1 MYRKLQKNHQLL
13 STILFPKYWSFLAC
27 LLLLAAC
34 NEGKEQVA
42 TGSSPE
48 FKTQTNFVNSTKY
61 TYKDS
66 AELKASMA
74 AFQLEPGLQID
85 LIAADPLVADPS
97 AFAFD
102 EKGVLYV
109 AENTGYPDPMD
120 GKKPDTLGKISRL
133 VDSDGDGKYDQRTV
147 FVDGL
152 TYPNGIMAWKGGVFV
167 TCAPHIYY
175 FKDTDGDGLADIK
188 EIVLTGFNANR
199 TAQIRTSHPTLAL
212 DGWIYVTSG
221 LNGGEVYSPAHP
233 KRKPVS
239 FNGADGR
246 FHPETLEFQVRGGK
260 SQFGLAFDAF
270 GRRFGSSNRHPLQ
283 HIVMEPDQLNNNP
296 NLLFNKAI
304 ENVSPAEAEGFV
316 YPISKSITTA
326 EYIPKLMGKSH
337 QGTFTSACGTLI
349 FESGGLDSSHK
360 GDAFICEPAQNL
372 VQRQSI
378 TNNGATFIS
387 ERVHE
392 DWEFLASSD
401 SWFNPVFLSHGPKG
415 AMYLADMYR
424 KVIDHPSYVPE
435 ETRGALDFE
444 SGKGKGKIYRI
455 SNEALEYMK
464 VESVFP
470 SSSEADLAML
480 VSALSST
487 DEWER
492 STAFRLIVEKM
503 PQEMVSN
510 LKKIVLSNT
519 IDEGKVRAIW
529 LLHHFDALDEELLTT
544 IYNENGP
551 VVKEQ
556 VIAIIGLKKTISTQL
571 AESLIKGATDP
582 NARIRF
588 LTAAAFGTDTKSKWL
603 SYLAKIAQ
611 KDASDPWARAAVMT
625 ALNGQESEFL
635 TILEAEKTAV
645 TYHQLPMW
653 SELGE
658 LIGSSVP
665 PQELKALIDS
675 GINSEWDNP
684 TFSLLLGLLKGSER
698 GQFKGKEK
706 NYLDAYTKS
715 QDQLKALIQET
726 ADRASSSEDSLTSR
740 IQATALLSYF
750 SPGKTEAT
758 LKGLISPNN
767 PPEIQLAA
775 IQSLGNLNSVE
786 AGEILT
792 EPAAWKAY
800 TPKTKGAVIATLVSR
815 PILRDQLLKSIED
828 EKIKPAEI
836 SSSTRLSLM
845 KASDEKVKM
854 RAENL
859 FKELESGGRMK
870 VYEDLKSVLDLEG
883 KAENGQGVFKIN
895 CETCHTYAGNG
906 GDVGPDLSGISNQPA
921 LAVLLH
927 TIVPNYEVY
936 PGFQAVT
943 VTTHEG
949 KQVTGRIAAESSNSL
964 SLRTAYGT
972 EENILRTQIKNIENP
987 GISLMPNGLEQNMS
1001 EQELADLLAYLK
1013 GN

>member
-1 MYRKLQKNHQLL
+1 MYRELKKNHKLL
-13 STILFPKYWSFLAC
+13 STILFPRNWSILSC
-27 LLLLAAC
+27 LLFFIAC
-34 NEGKEQVA
+34 NQEKVPVA
-42 TGSSPE
+42 TDTHPE
-48 FKTQTNFVNSTKY
+48 FKTQNNYVNSPAY
-61 TYKDS
+61 TYEDS
-66 AELKASMA
+66 AALKTSMA

-102 EKGVLYV
+102 EKGILYV

-120 GKKPDTLGKISRL
+120 GKKPDTHGKISRL
-133 VDSDGDGKYDQRTV
+133 VDSDGDGKYDHRTV
-147 FVDGL
+147 FVEGL

-188 EIVLTGFNANR
+188 EIVLTGFNANK

-221 LNGGEVYSPAHP
+221 LNGGNVYSPAHP
-233 KRKPVS
+233 ERKPVP

-246 FHPETLEFQVRGGK
+246 FHPETLEFQTRGGK

-296 NLLFNKAI
+296 NLLFNKTI
-304 ENVSPAEAEGFV
+304 ENVAPAEAEGFV

-349 FESGGLDSSHK
+349 FESEGLDSSHK

-372 VQRQSI
+372 VQRQTIS
-378 TNNGATFIS
+378 NNGATFIS

-401 SWFNPVFLSHGPKG
+401 SWFNPVFLAHGPKG

-435 ETRGALDFE
+435 ETRGALDFV

-455 SNEALEYMK
+455 SSEDFQFTQ
-464 VESVFP
+464 VESLFP
-470 SSSEADLAML
+470 STAMTDNKTL
-480 VSALSST
+480 IAALTSK

-492 STAFRLIVEKM
+492 STAFRLVLEKM
-503 PQEMVSN
+503 PLAIVNS
-510 LKKIVLSNT
+510 LKELVLSNA
-519 IDEGKVRAIW
+519 IDEGKIKAIW
-529 LLHHFDALDEELLTT
+529 LLHHFDALDEKLLTT

-551 VVKEQ
+551 EVKEQ
-556 VIAIIGLKKTISTQL
+556 VIAIIGLKNNISSQL
-571 AESLIKGATDP
+571 AESLIKGATNSNP
-582 NARIRF
+582 RVRF
-588 LTAAAFGTDTKSKWL
+588 LTATAFGTDTKSQWL
-603 SYLAKIAQ
+603 PYLAKIAQ
-611 KDASDPWARAAVMT
+611 QDAADPWVRAAVMT
-625 ALNGQESEFL
+625 ALNGQESQFL
-635 TILEAEKTAV
+635 KILAAEKTAV
-645 TYHQLPMW
+645 DYYQLPMW

-658 LIGSSVP
+658 LIGSSVH
-665 PQELKALIDS
+665 PQELKALIDA

-698 GQFKGKEK
+698 GQRKGKEK
-706 NYLDAYTKS
+706 NYLDAYTRS
-715 QDQLKALIQET
+715 EDQLQALIQET

-750 SPGKTEAT
+750 SPGKTENT
-758 LKGLISPNN
+758 LKSLISPNN

-775 IQSLGNLNSVE
+775 IQSLGNLNSAE
-786 AGEILT
+786 AGDILT

-815 PILRDQLLKSIED
+815 SILRNQLLKSIEN

-836 SSSTRLSLM
+836 PSSTRQSLM
-845 KASDEKVKM
+845 KANDEKVKI
-854 RAENL
+854 RAVNL

-870 VYEDLKSVLDLEG
+870 VYEDLKSVLDLNG
-883 KAENGQGVFKIN
+883 KADNGQGVFRTN
-895 CETCHTYAGNG
+895 CATCHTFAGEG
-906 GDVGPDLSGISNQPA
+906 GNVGPDLSGISNQPS

-936 PGFQAVT
+936 PGFQAIT
-943 VTTHEG
+943 VTTNEG
-949 KQVTGRIAAESSNSL
+949 KQITGRIAAESSNSL
-964 SLRTAYGT
+964 SLKTAYGT
-972 EENILRTQIKNIENP
+972 EENILRTQIKNIDNP
-987 GISLMPNGLEQNMS
+987 GLSLMPNGLEQNMS
-1001 EQELADLLAYLK
+1001 EQELADLLAYLR

>member
-1 MYRKLQKNHQLL
+1 MYCKIKNHNNLLTYLISSRNWSLMICFALLVACQQEKEMVETPPKFEIQKN
-13 STILFPKYWSFLAC
+13 P
-27 LLLLAAC
+27 
-34 NEGKEQVA
+34 
-42 TGSSPE
+42 
-48 FKTQTNFVNSTKY
+48 VNSPQY
-61 TYKDS
+61 TYVDS
-66 AELKASMA
+66 SELKTSMA

-102 EKGVLYV
+102 EKGILYV

-120 GKKPDTLGKISRL
+120 GKKPDTLGEISRL
-133 VDSDGDGKYDQRTV
+133 VDSDGDGKYDQRSV
-147 FVDGL
+147 FVEGL

-175 FKDTDGDGLADIK
+175 FKDTTGDGKADIK

-233 KRKPVS
+233 ERKPIS
-239 FNGADGR
+239 FSGADGR

-283 HIVMEPDQLNNNP
+283 HIVMDPDQLSNNP
-296 NLLFNKAI
+296 NLLFNKTI
-304 ENVSPAEAEGFV
+304 EDVSPAEAEGFV

-326 EYIPKLMGKSH
+326 DYIPKLMGLSH

-349 FESGGLDSSHK
+349 FESEGLNEAHK
-360 GDAFICEPAQNL
+360 GNAFICEPAQNL

-378 TNNGATFIS
+378 KNNGATFIS

-392 DWEFLASSD
+392 DWEFLSSSD

-435 ETRGALDFE
+435 EARGALDFE

-455 SNEALEYMK
+455 TRDNFEYNNI
-464 VESVFP
+464 ETVFP
-470 SSSEADLAML
+470 SSSAANTDML
-480 VSALSST
+480 ITALSSD

-492 STAFRLIVEKM
+492 NTAFRLILEKM
-503 PQEMVSN
+503 PQEVISP
-510 LKKIVLSNT
+510 LKEMVLSDPL
-519 IDEGKVRAIW
+519 IEGKVKAIW
-529 LLHHFDALDEELLTT
+529 LLYHFDALNEKMMTT
-544 IYNENGP
+544 IYDDNGP
-551 VVKEQ
+551 IIREQ
-556 VIAIIGLKKTISTQL
+556 IIAIIGLKSNITDQL
-571 AESLIKGATDP
+571 AGSLTKGATDADP
-582 NARIRF
+582 RVRYM
-588 LTAAAFGTDTKSKWL
+588 TALSFGADKKKEWL
-603 SYLAKIAQ
+603 PYLAEIAQ
-611 KDASDPWARAAVMT
+611 EDASDPWTRAAVMT
-625 ALNGQESEFL
+625 ALNGQEISFL
-635 TILEAEKTAV
+635 NILEAEKKQV
-645 TYHQLPMW
+645 TYSQLPMW

-658 LIGSSVP
+658 LIGSSVSTK
-665 PQELKALIDS
+665 ELTGLIDS
-675 GINSEWDNP
+675 SINSEWDNP

-698 GQFKGKEK
+698 GHIKGSEK
-706 NYLDAYTKS
+706 TYLDAYTKS
-715 QDQLKALIQET
+715 EEQLNALIQEAT
-726 ADRASSSEDSLTSR
+726 KRASASEDSLTSR

-750 SPGKTEAT
+750 SPGETERS
-758 LKGLISPNN
+758 LKELISPNN

-775 IQSLGNLNSVE
+775 IQSLGNLNSVK
-786 AGEILT
+786 AGEILIET
-792 EPAAWKAY
+792 SAWKAY

-815 PILRDQLLKSIED
+815 PILRNQLLMAIEHS
-828 EKIKPAEI
+828 KINPAEI

-845 KASDEKVKM
+845 KASDPKVKS

-870 VYEDLKSVLDLEG
+870 VYEEHKRILDLKG
-883 KAENGQGVFKIN
+883 NAANGQGIFKTN
-895 CETCHTYAGNG
+895 CATCHTYAGEG

-921 LAVLLH
+921 LALLLH
-927 TIVPNYEVY
+927 TIVPNYEVF
-936 PGFQAVT
+936 PGYQAIT

-949 KQVTGRIAAESSNSL
+949 KQVTGRIAAESANSL

-987 GISLMPNGLEQNMS
+987 GLSLMPNGLEQNIND
-1001 EQELADLLAYLK
+1001 QEMADLLAYLK
-1013 GN
+1013 GSQ

>member
-1 MYRKLQKNHQLL
+1 MYCKIKNHNNLLTYLISSRNWSLMICFALLVACQQEKEMVETPPKFEIQKN
-13 STILFPKYWSFLAC
+13 P
-27 LLLLAAC
+27 
-34 NEGKEQVA
+34 
-42 TGSSPE
+42 
-48 FKTQTNFVNSTKY
+48 VNSPQY
-61 TYKDS
+61 TYVDS
-66 AELKASMA
+66 SELKTSMA

-102 EKGVLYV
+102 EKGILYV

-133 VDSDGDGKYDQRTV
+133 VDSDGDGKYDQRSV
-147 FVDGL
+147 FVEGL

-175 FKDTDGDGLADIK
+175 FKDTTGDGEADIK

-212 DGWIYVTSG
+212 DGWVYVTSG

-233 KRKPVS
+233 ERKTIS
-239 FNGADGR
+239 FSGADGR

-283 HIVMEPDQLNNNP
+283 HIVIDPDQLSNNP
-296 NLLFNKAI
+296 NLLFNKTI
-304 ENVSPAEAEGFV
+304 EDVSPAEAEGFV

-326 EYIPKLMGKSH
+326 DYIPKLMGLSH

-349 FESGGLDSSHK
+349 FESEGLNEAHK
-360 GDAFICEPAQNL
+360 GNAFICEPAQNL

-378 TNNGATFIS
+378 KNNGATFIS

-392 DWEFLASSD
+392 DWEFLSSSD

-435 ETRGALDFE
+435 EARGALDFE

-455 SNEALEYMK
+455 TRDNFEYNNI
-464 VESVFP
+464 ETVFP
-470 SSSEADLAML
+470 SPSAANADML
-480 VSALSST
+480 ITALSSD

-492 STAFRLIVEKM
+492 NTAFRLILEKM
-503 PQEMVSN
+503 PQEAISP
-510 LKKIVLSNT
+510 LKEMVLSDAL
-519 IDEGKVRAIW
+519 IEGKVKAIW
-529 LLHHFDALDEELLTT
+529 LLYHFDALDEKMMTT
-544 IYNENGP
+544 IYDDNGP
-551 VVKEQ
+551 IIREQ
-556 VIAIIGLKKTISTQL
+556 IIAIIGLKSNITDQL
-571 AESLIKGATDP
+571 AGSLIKGATDADP
-582 NARIRF
+582 RVRYM
-588 LTAAAFGTDTKSKWL
+588 TALSFGADKKKEWL
-603 SYLAKIAQ
+603 PYLAEIAQ
-611 KDASDPWARAAVMT
+611 EDASDPWTRAAVMT
-625 ALNGQESEFL
+625 ALNGQEISFL
-635 TILEAEKTAV
+635 NILEAEKKQV
-645 TYHQLPMW
+645 TYSQLPMW

-658 LIGSSVP
+658 LIGSSVSTK
-665 PQELKALIDS
+665 ELTGLIDS
-675 GINSEWDNP
+675 SINSEWDNP

-698 GQFKGKEK
+698 GHIKGSEK
-706 NYLDAYTKS
+706 TYLDAYTKS
-715 QDQLKALIQET
+715 KEQLNALIQET
-726 ADRASSSEDSLTSR
+726 TKRASASEDSLTSR

-750 SPGKTEAT
+750 SPGETERS
-758 LKGLISPNN
+758 LKELISPNN

-786 AGEILT
+786 AGEILIET
-792 EPAAWKAY
+792 SAWKAY

-815 PILRDQLLKSIED
+815 PILRNQLLMAIED
-828 EKIKPAEI
+828 SKINPAEI

-845 KASDEKVKM
+845 KASDPKVKS

-870 VYEDLKSVLDLEG
+870 VYEDHKRILDLKG
-883 KAENGQGVFKIN
+883 NTANGQGIFKTN
-895 CETCHTYAGNG
+895 CATCHTYAGEG

-921 LAVLLH
+921 LALLLH
-927 TIVPNYEVY
+927 TIVPNYEVF
-936 PGFQAVT
+936 PGYQAIT

-949 KQVTGRIAAESSNSL
+949 KQVTGRIAAESANSL

-972 EENILRTQIKNIENP
+972 EENILRTQIKNIDNP
-987 GISLMPNGLEQNMS
+987 GLSLMPNGLEQNIND
-1001 EQELADLLAYLK
+1001 QEMADLLAYLK
-1013 GN
+1013 GSQ

>member
-1 MYRKLQKNHQLL
+1 MYCKLKNHNNLL
-13 STILFPKYWSFLAC
+13 TYLKSSRNWALMTCFALLMACQQEKATVETPPKF
-27 LLLLAAC
+27 
-34 NEGKEQVA
+34 E
-42 TGSSPE
+42 
-48 FKTQTNFVNSTKY
+48 TQENPVNSPQY
-61 TYKDS
+61 TYADS
-66 AELKASMA
+66 SALKTSMA

-102 EKGVLYV
+102 EKGILYV

-133 VDSDGDGKYDQRTV
+133 MDRDGDGKYDQRSV
-147 FVDGL
+147 FVEGL

-167 TCAPHIYY
+167 TCAPNIYY
-175 FKDTDGDGLADIK
+175 FKDTTGDGKADIK

-233 KRKPVS
+233 ERKPIS

-246 FHPETLEFQVRGGK
+246 FHPETLEFQARGGK

-283 HIVMEPDQLNNNP
+283 HIVMEPDQLSNNP
-296 NLLFNKAI
+296 NLLFNKTI
-304 ENVSPAEAEGFV
+304 EDVSPAEAEGFV

-326 EYIPKLMGKSH
+326 DYIPKLMGLSH

-349 FESGGLDSSHK
+349 FESEGLNEAHK
-360 GDAFICEPAQNL
+360 GNAFICEPAQNL

-378 TNNGATFIS
+378 KNNGATFIS
-387 ERVHE
+387 ERVHK
-392 DWEFLASSD
+392 DWEFLSSSD

-435 ETRGALDFE
+435 EARGALDFE

-455 SNEALEYMK
+455 TRDNFEYNK
-464 VESVFP
+464 VETVFP
-470 SSSEADLAML
+470 SSSAANTNML
-480 VSALSST
+480 ITALSSD

-492 STAFRLIVEKM
+492 NTAFRLVLEKM
-503 PQEMVSN
+503 PQEAISP
-510 LKKIVLSNT
+510 LQELVLSDAL
-519 IDEGKVRAIW
+519 IEGKVTAIW
-529 LLHHFDALDEELLTT
+529 LLYHFDALDEKMMTT
-544 IYNENGP
+544 IYDDNGP
-551 VVKEQ
+551 IIREQ
-556 VIAIIGLKKTISTQL
+556 IIAIIGLKPNITDQL
-571 AESLIKGATDP
+571 AGSLIKGATASDP
-582 NARIRF
+582 RVRYM
-588 LTAAAFGTDTKSKWL
+588 TALSFGADKKKEWL
-603 SYLAKIAQ
+603 PYLAEIAQ
-611 KDASDPWARAAVMT
+611 EDASDPWTRAAVMT
-625 ALNGQESEFL
+625 ALNGQEIAFL
-635 TILEAEKTAV
+635 KILEAEKEQV
-645 TYHQLPMW
+645 TFSQLPMW

-658 LIGSSVP
+658 LIGSSVSVK
-665 PQELKALIDS
+665 ELTGLIDS
-675 GINSEWDNP
+675 SINSEWDNP
-684 TFSLLLGLLKGSER
+684 TFSLILGLLKGSER
-698 GQFKGKEK
+698 GHIKGSEK
-706 NYLDAYTKS
+706 TYLDAYTKS
-715 QDQLKALIQET
+715 KEQLNALIQET
-726 ADRASSSEDSLTSR
+726 TKRASASEDSLTSR

-750 SPGKTEAT
+750 SPGETERS
-758 LKGLISPNN
+758 LKELLSPNN

-786 AGEILT
+786 AGKILIET
-792 EPAAWKAY
+792 SAWKAY

-815 PILRDQLLKSIED
+815 PILRNQLLMAIED
-828 EKIKPAEI
+828 SKINPAEI

-845 KASDEKVKM
+845 KASDPKVRS

-870 VYEDLKSVLDLEG
+870 VYEEHKRVLDLKGNAANGEG
-883 KAENGQGVFKIN
+883 IFKTN
-895 CETCHTYAGNG
+895 CATCHTYAGEG

-921 LAVLLH
+921 LALLLH
-927 TIVPNYEVY
+927 TIVPNYEVF
-936 PGFQAVT
+936 PGFQAIT

-949 KQVTGRIAAESSNSL
+949 KQVTGRIAAESANSL

-987 GISLMPNGLEQNMS
+987 GLSLMPNGLEQNMS
-1001 EQELADLLAYLK
+1001 DQEMADLLAYLK
-1013 GN
+1013 GAQ

>member
-1 MYRKLQKNHQLL
+1 MYHKFKRNQKLH
-13 STILFPKYWSFLAC
+13 STILLSKNWSVLSC
-27 LLLLAAC
+27 LLLLIAC
-34 NEGKEQVA
+34 NQEKLPEE
-42 TGSSPE
+42 TGTSPE
-48 FKTQTNFVNSTKY
+48 FKTQSNFVNSPAY
-61 TYKDS
+61 IYKDS
-66 AELKASMA
+66 VELKNAMA

-97 AFAFD
+97 AFTFD
-102 EKGVLYV
+102 EKGALYV

-133 VDSDGDGKYDQRTV
+133 IDSDGDGKYDQRTT
-147 FVDGL
+147 FVEGL

-175 FKDTDGDGLADIK
+175 FKDTDGDGIADIK
-188 EIVLTGFNANR
+188 DIVLTGFNANR

-233 KRKPVS
+233 ERKPIS

-246 FHPETLEFQVRGGK
+246 FHPETLEFQTRGGK

-270 GRRFGSSNRHPLQ
+270 GRRYGSSNRHPLQ

-296 NLLFNKAI
+296 NLLFNKTI
-304 ENVSPAEAEGFV
+304 ENVSPAEADGFV
-316 YPISKSITTA
+316 YPISESITTA

-349 FESGGLDSSHK
+349 FESEGLDTSHK

-378 TNNGATFIS
+378 KNNGATFIS

-401 SWFNPVFLSHGPKG
+401 SWFNPVFLAHGPKG

-444 SGKGKGKIYRI
+444 SGKGKGRIYRI
-455 SNEALEYMK
+455 SNENWHYTQ
-464 VESVFP
+464 VESIFP
-470 SSSEADLAML
+470 STAKADNETLI
-480 VSALSST
+480 SALSSS

-492 STAFRLIVEKM
+492 STAFRLILEKASHTI
-503 PQEMVSN
+503 VNS
-510 LKKIVLSNT
+510 LKELVLSNT
-519 IDEGKVRAIW
+519 IDEGKVKAIW
-529 LLHHFDALDEELLTT
+529 LLYHMDSLDEELLTT
-544 IYNENGP
+544 IYENNGP
-551 VVKEQ
+551 EVKEQ
-556 VIAIIGLKKTISTQL
+556 IIAIIGLNKNISTQL
-571 AESLIKGATDP
+571 AKSLIKGASDTDP
-582 NARIRF
+582 RVRF
-588 LTAAAFGTDTKSKWL
+588 LTAAAFGTDPKSQWL
-603 SYLAKIAQ
+603 PYLANIAQ
-611 KDASDPWARAAVMT
+611 QDASDPWARAAVMT
-625 ALNGQESEFL
+625 ALNGQESKFL
-635 TILEAEKTAV
+635 KILEAEKTKV
-645 TYHQLPMW
+645 NYHQLPMW

-665 PQELKALIDS
+665 SQELKALIDA

-698 GQFKGKEK
+698 GQSLGKEK
-706 NYLDAYTKS
+706 NYLDSFTKS
-715 QDQLKALIQET
+715 KDQLQALIQET
-726 ADRASSSEDSLTSR
+726 ADRTSSSEDSLTSR

-750 SPGKTEAT
+750 SPGTTEGT
-758 LKGLISPNN
+758 LKGLMSPSN
-767 PPEIQLAA
+767 PSEIQLAA
-775 IQSLGNLNSVE
+775 IQSLGNLNSAE

-792 EPAAWKAY
+792 ETTAWKSY
-800 TPKTKGAVIATLVSR
+800 TPTTKGAVIATLVSR
-815 PILRDQLLKSIED
+815 PILRDQLLKSIENG
-828 EKIKPAEI
+828 KIKPAEI
-836 SSSTRLSLM
+836 PSSTRQSLM
-845 KASDEKVKM
+845 KAKDKKVKM

-883 KAENGQGVFKIN
+883 VAENGQGIFKTN
-895 CETCHTYAGNG
+895 CATCHTFAGEG
-906 GDVGPDLSGISNQPA
+906 GNVGPDLSGISNQPS

-936 PGFQAVT
+936 PGFQAIT
-943 VTTHEG
+943 VTTNEG
-949 KQVTGRIAAESSNSL
+949 KQITGRIAAESSNSL
-964 SLRTAYGT
+964 SLKTAYGS
-972 EENILRTQIKNIENP
+972 EENILRTQIKNIDNP
-987 GISLMPNGLEQNMS
+987 GVSLMPNGLEQNMN

>member
-1 MYRKLQKNHQLL
+1 MHCKLKNRKNLL
-13 STILFPKYWSFLAC
+13 NYLISPRNWSIMTCFA
-27 LLLLAAC
+27 LLLAC
-34 NEGKEQVA
+34 QQEKA
-42 TGSSPE
+42 TLDSPPKFE
-48 FKTQTNFVNSTKY
+48 IQKNPVNSPQY
-61 TYKDS
+61 TYADS
-66 AELKASMA
+66 VALKTSMA

-102 EKGVLYV
+102 EKGILYV

-133 VDSDGDGKYDQRTV
+133 VDSDGDGKYDQRSV
-147 FVDGL
+147 FVEGL

-175 FKDTDGDGLADIK
+175 FKDTTGDGKADIQ

-199 TAQIRTSHPTLAL
+199 TAQIRTSHPTLGL

-233 KRKPVS
+233 ERKPVS

-246 FHPETLEFQVRGGK
+246 FNPETLEFQLRGGK

-270 GRRFGSSNRHPLQ
+270 GRRYGSSNRHPLQ
-283 HIVMEPDQLNNNP
+283 HIVMEPDQLSNNP
-296 NLLFNKAI
+296 NLLFNKTI
-304 ENVSPAEAEGFV
+304 EDVAPAEAEGFV

-326 EYIPKLMGKSH
+326 DYIPKLMGLSH

-349 FESGGLDSSHK
+349 FESEGLHEAHK
-360 GDAFICEPAQNL
+360 GNAFICEPAQNL

-378 TNNGATFIS
+378 KENGATFIS

-392 DWEFLASSD
+392 DWEFLSSSD

-455 SNEALEYMK
+455 TRDNLEYNK
-464 VESVFP
+464 VETVFP
-470 SSSEADLAML
+470 TSSAASMDML
-480 VSALSST
+480 ITALSSD

-492 STAFRLIVEKM
+492 NTAFRLILEKM
-503 PQEMVSN
+503 PQEAIAP
-510 LKKIVLSNT
+510 LKEMVLSDA
-519 IDEGKVRAIW
+519 IIEGKVKAIW
-529 LLHHFDALDEELLTT
+529 LLHHFDGLDDKMLTT
-544 IYNENGP
+544 IYDDNVP
-551 VVKEQ
+551 IIREQ
-556 VIAIIGLKKTISTQL
+556 IIAIIALKPNISEQL
-571 AESLIKGATDP
+571 ASSLIKGATDTNP
-582 NARIRF
+582 RVRYMTA
-588 LTAAAFGTDTKSKWL
+588 LTFGGDKKKEWL
-603 SYLAKIAQ
+603 PYLAKIAQ
-611 KDASDPWARAAVMT
+611 EDASDPWTRAAVMT
-625 ALNGQESEFL
+625 ALNGQEISFL
-635 TILEAEKTAV
+635 NILEAEKKQV
-645 TYHQLPMW
+645 TFSQLPMW

-658 LIGSSVP
+658 LIGSSVSAK
-665 PQELKALIDS
+665 ELTGLIDS
-675 GINSEWDNP
+675 SINSEWDNP

-698 GQFKGKEK
+698 HVKGSEK
-706 NYLDAYTKS
+706 TYLDAYTKS
-715 QDQLKALIQET
+715 KEQLDALVQET
-726 ADRASSSEDSLTSR
+726 TKRASSAEDSLTSR

-750 SPGKTEAT
+750 SPGETEAS
-758 LKGLISPNN
+758 LKELISPNN

-786 AGEILT
+786 AGEILIET
-792 EPAAWKAY
+792 TAWKAY
-800 TPKTKGAVIATLVSR
+800 TPKTKGAVIATMVSR
-815 PILRDQLLKSIED
+815 PILRNQLLMAIE
-828 EKIKPAEI
+828 ESKINPAEI

-845 KASDEKVKM
+845 KASDSKVRS
-854 RAENL
+854 RAEDL

-870 VYEDLKSVLDLEG
+870 VYEEHKRVLDIKGNAANGEG
-883 KAENGQGVFKIN
+883 IFKLN
-895 CETCHTYAGNG
+895 CATCHTYAGEG
-906 GDVGPDLSGISNQPA
+906 GDVGPDLSGINNQPA
-921 LAVLLH
+921 LALLLH
-927 TIVPNYEVY
+927 TIVPNYEVF
-936 PGFQAVT
+936 PGYQAIT

-949 KQVTGRIAAESSNSL
+949 KQVTGRIAAESANSL

-972 EENILRTQIKNIENP
+972 EENILRTQIKSIQNP
-987 GISLMPNGLEQNMS
+987 GLSLMPNGLEQNMTD
-1001 EQELADLLAYLK
+1001 QEMADLLAYLK
-1013 GN
+1013 GAQ

>member
-1 MYRKLQKNHQLL
+1 MYCKLKKLKSMLNILL
-13 STILFPKYWSFLAC
+13 PSRNWPLIISLT
-27 LLLLAAC
+27 LLVSC
-34 NEGKEQVA
+34 QQEKKMED
-42 TGSSPE
+42 SSPVFE
-48 FKTQTNFVNSTKY
+48 VQNNPVNSPLY
-61 TYKDS
+61 TYEDS
-66 AELKASMA
+66 SALKSSMA

-133 VDSDGDGKYDQRTV
+133 VDSDGDGKYDQRSV
-147 FVDGL
+147 FVEGL

-175 FKDTDGDGLADIK
+175 FKDTTGDGKADIQ

-233 KRKPVS
+233 ERKPIS

-246 FHPETLEFQVRGGK
+246 FHPETLEFQTRGGK

-283 HIVMEPDQLNNNP
+283 HIVMEPDQLSNNP
-296 NLLFNKAI
+296 NLLFNKTI

-316 YPISKSITTA
+316 YPISQSITTA
-326 EYIPKLMGKSH
+326 EYIPKLMGLSH

-349 FESGGLDSSHK
+349 FESEGLATSHK

-372 VQRQSI
+372 VQRQSVKD
-378 TNNGATFIS
+378 NGATFIS
-387 ERVHE
+387 ERVHK

-401 SWFNPVFLSHGPKG
+401 SWFNPVFLAHGPKG

-455 SNEALEYMK
+455 SNDKFEYNK
-464 VESVFP
+464 EQTIFP
-470 SSSEADLAML
+470 TTSDSNNEML
-480 VSALSST
+480 IAALSSN

-492 STAFRLIVEKM
+492 STAFRLILEKM
-503 PQEMVSN
+503 PTGIIANLKEMV
-510 LKKIVLSNT
+510 LSKTLN
-519 IDEGKVRAIW
+519 EGKVKAIW
-529 LLHHFDALDEELLTT
+529 LLNHFDALDEQMLAT
-544 IYNENGP
+544 IYNDNEP
-551 VVKEQ
+551 VIKEQ
-556 VIAIIGLKKTISTQL
+556 IISIIGLRPNISDQM
-571 AESLIKGATDP
+571 AASLIKGATDS
-582 NARIRF
+582 NSRVRF
-588 LTAAAFGTDTKSKWL
+588 LTAITFGTDNKEKWL
-603 SYLAKIAQ
+603 PYLAKIAQ
-611 KDASDPWARAAVMT
+611 KDASDPWTRAAVMT
-625 ALNGQESEFL
+625 ALNGQEIEFL
-635 TILEAEKTAV
+635 KILEAEKEQV
-645 TYHQLPMW
+645 TFNQLPMW

-658 LIGSSVP
+658 LIGSSVSTN
-665 PQELKALIDS
+665 ELKGLIDS
-675 GINSEWDNP
+675 SINSEWNNP

-698 GQFKGKEK
+698 GHVKGAEK
-706 NYLDAYTKS
+706 NYLDTYTKS
-715 QDQLKALIQET
+715 KEQLNALIQET
-726 ADRASSSEDSLTSR
+726 AKRASSAEDSLTSR

-750 SPGKTEAT
+750 SPGKTEST
-758 LKGLISPNN
+758 LKELISPNN
-767 PPEIQLAA
+767 PSEIQLAA
-775 IQSLGNLNSVE
+775 IQSLGNLNSTE

-792 EPAAWKAY
+792 ETTAWKAY

-815 PILRDQLLKSIED
+815 PILRDQLLKSIE
-828 EKIKPAEI
+828 ESKINPAEI

-845 KASDEKVKM
+845 KASDAKVRK
-854 RAENL
+854 RAEIL

-870 VYEDLKSVLDLEG
+870 VYEDHKRVLDIKG
-883 KAENGQGVFKIN
+883 NAENGKGVFTAN
-895 CETCHTYAGNG
+895 CATCHTYAGEG
-906 GDVGPDLSGISNQPA
+906 GNVGPDLSGISNQPA

-936 PGFQAVT
+936 PGFQAIT

-964 SLRTAYGT
+964 SLKTAYGT
-972 EENILRTQIKNIENP
+972 EENILRTQIKSIENP
-987 GISLMPNGLEQNMS
+987 GMSLMPNGLEQNMS
-1001 EQELADLLAYLK
+1001 DQELADLLAYLK
-1013 GN
+1013 GE